1 MLALSRKVGESILLR
16 LDDGREITLQA
27 VRMEN
32 NRKVRVAIDAPDD
45 VEIIRSE
52 IASRWQNRKVRP
64 AS

>member
-16 LDDGREITLQA
+16 LDDGREITLHV
-27 VRMEN
+27 VRMERN
-32 NRKVRVAIDAPDD
+32 TKVRVAIDAPDD